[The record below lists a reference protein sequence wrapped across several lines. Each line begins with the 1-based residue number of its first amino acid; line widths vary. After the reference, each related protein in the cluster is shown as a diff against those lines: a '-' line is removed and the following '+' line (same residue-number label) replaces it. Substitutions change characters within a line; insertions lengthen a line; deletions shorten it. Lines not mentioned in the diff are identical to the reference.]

1 MIIVRMTGDPN
12 SGRRTL
18 EKALNEVVRLPNRAL
33 SPVQARLDLYL
44 YPYRALFAIAGF
56 LGALALA
63 LTVSGII
70 GVCSYAVVQRK
81 KEFGIRMALGASQA
95 RVTGM
100 VLWQSLRLAV
110 VGAGIGALA
119 ALALARV
126 TAHYGW
132 YRAGI
137 AFSMK
142 QLDVFDPAGYVAGA
156 LVVMAA
162 AIASAWVPA
171 KRAVS
176 VDPVQTLRCD

>member
-1 MIIVRMTGDPN
+1 
-12 SGRRTL
+12 
-18 EKALNEVVRLPNRAL
+18 
-33 SPVQARLDLYL
+33 
-44 YPYRALFAIAGF
+44 
-56 LGALALA
+56 
-63 LTVSGII
+63 
-70 GVCSYAVVQRK
+70 
-81 KEFGIRMALGASQA
+81 MALGADKA

-110 VGAGIGALA
+110 VGAGLGTLA

-137 AFSMK
+137 AFSVK
-142 QLDVFDPAGYVAGA
+142 QLDVFDPAGYVAAA

-162 AIASAWVPA
+162 AIASALVPA